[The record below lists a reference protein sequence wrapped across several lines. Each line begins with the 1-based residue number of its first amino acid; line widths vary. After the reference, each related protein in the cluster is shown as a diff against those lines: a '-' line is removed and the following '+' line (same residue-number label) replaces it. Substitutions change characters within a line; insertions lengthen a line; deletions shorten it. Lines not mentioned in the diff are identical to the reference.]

1 MRAILAT
8 AAWSGRCNS
17 ENDLDMIMH
26 FSAFAYV
33 GESVEQPSLYYKNN
47 TIQTV
52 SLLDELI
59 ANNVRKFVFSSTYM
73 TYGEPQRLRLDG
85 NAPTES

>member
-1 MRAILAT
+1 MH
-8 AAWSGRCNS
+8 S

-59 ANNVRKFVFSSTYM
+59 ANNVRKFVFSSTA
-73 TYGEPQRLRLDG
+73 TYGEPQRLPLDG
-85 NAPTES
+85 PPTES